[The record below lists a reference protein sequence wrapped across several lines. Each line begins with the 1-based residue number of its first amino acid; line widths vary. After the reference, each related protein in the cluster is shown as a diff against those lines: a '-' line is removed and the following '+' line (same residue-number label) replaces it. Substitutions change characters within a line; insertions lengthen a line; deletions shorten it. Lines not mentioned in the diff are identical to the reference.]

1 MSIITNYSC
10 NIIGEDPVRFTNLH
24 LSTKDRIKAFSF
36 AIMIPVILWAI
47 TGFVI
52 AAEIFNIERY
62 GALAIGAVCALF
74 IYMIERIVLVT
85 PKNWGTNFIR
95 LLIGLIIAIL
105 GSTTFDL
112 VIFDK
117 EITTQ
122 LIQSEELR
130 LNDDFIKEKTLYTDQ
145 IAQKKTDWITAQN
158 AANCEANGTCGS
170 KSRSVGPIYRQ
181 LSNHAEL
188 LRQDYLMMQDKL
200 DQLTSQK
207 EQLINNSPAIA
218 AKQSGILTR
227 IEALHQFI
235 HHNTYAL
242 IAYIL
247 FFCLILLFELMV
259 VITKIAF
266 KDTVDDRLNAYKEQ
280 YAAYKAKI
288 YMKEL
293 MSPSY
298 STDHST
304 SFLLDKVYSS

>member
-1 MSIITNYSC
+1 MNIFTSYSC
-10 NIIGEDPVRFTNLH
+10 RIIGEDPTRFANLH
-24 LSTKDRIKAFSF
+24 LSTRDRIKAFSF

-52 AAEIFNIERY
+52 ATEIFNIESY

-85 PKNWGTNFIR
+85 PKNWGTNIIR

-105 GSTTFDL
+105 GSTTFDI

-122 LIQSEELR
+122 LIQSEKIR
-130 LNDDFIKEKTLYTDQ
+130 LNVDFVKEQVLYTDQ
-145 IAQKKTDWITAQN
+145 IAQKKTDWLTAQN
-158 AANCEANGTCGS
+158 AASCEANGTCGS
-170 KSRSVGPIYRQ
+170 KNRSVGPIYRQ

-200 DQLTSQK
+200 DQLSSQK
-207 EQLINNSPAIA
+207 EKLINNSPAIT

-247 FFCLILLFELMV
+247 FFGLILFFELMV

-266 KDTVDDRLNAYKEQ
+266 KETVDDQLNALKEK
-280 YAAYKAKI
+280 YDIKC
-288 YMKEL
+288 
-293 MSPSY
+293 
-298 STDHST
+298 
-304 SFLLDKVYSS
+304 LLYF